1 MLGEA
6 AMKESSAPTRSA
18 TYPGV
23 ISIHEIYT
31 LDEARRRLRWTD
43 SSMRA
48 ARRRGLKLLVC
59 GKRKYLTGQEIQ
71 RFLECQADAP

>member
-1 MLGEA
+1 
-6 AMKESSAPTRSA
+6 MKDSSAPTRSA
-18 TYPGV
+18 AHPGV

-48 ARRRGLKLLVC
+48 ARRRGLKLLTC

-71 RFLECQADAP
+71 RFLESQADAP